1 MKSNWKTNR
10 RNLLS
15 LLTGTVAALIKPHE
29 VFAAIPTPSAVEGP
43 FYPPSAMRF
52 ADADNDLVK
61 IEGLVREA
69 GGEIMYLNGLLLD
82 TNKKPIKNARVE
94 IWQCDVNGRYLHSGD
109 GQAVNRDDAFQGF
122 GYVITGDDGAYEF
135 RTIIPVAYP
144 GRTPHIHVKV
154 ITNETEFITQFYL
167 SDEPANN
174 RDFLYNRLA
183 DEARSAVEM
192 VVTDNGRGP
201 EAQIDIII

>member
-1 MKSNWKTNR
+1 MKSIWKTNR
-10 RNLLS
+10 RKLLG
-15 LLTGTVAALIKPHE
+15 LLTGTVAALINPRE
-29 VFAAIPTPSAVEGP
+29 VLAAIPTPSAAEGP
-43 FYPPSAMRF
+43 FYPLPTMRF
-52 ADADNDLVK
+52 SDADNDLVK
-61 IEGLVREA
+61 IEGLVKEA
-69 GGEIMYLNGLLLD
+69 GGDIMYLKGRLFD
-82 TNKKPIKNARVE
+82 TNQKPIKNARVE

-109 GQAVNRDDAFQGF
+109 GQTINRDDAFQGF

-135 RTIIPVAYP
+135 RTIKPVAYP

-154 ITNETEFITQFYL
+154 ISNETEFITQFYL

-183 DEARSAVEM
+183 NEARPAVEM
-192 VVTDNGRGP
+192 VVTDHGRGP